1 MPTLTIYEN
10 IKFCIFVF
18 FCNILIFLPF
28 VEVGFFIPG
37 KHIVIFSAIR
47 EGRGAGEVV
56 LKVHQ

>member
-1 MPTLTIYEN
+1 MKILN
-10 IKFCIFVF
+10 FVSLFF